1 MDNTSV
7 FTINEIIKATSGK
20 LCGEWFNLDEPIVS
34 GACNDTRKIL
44 PGNLFV
50 AIKDVRDGHDFINNA
65 IEGGAT
71 AVLISDTKCLPLSI
85 PAILVEDTVKALGL
99 LASYYR
105 VRQNFKVVGVT
116 GSVGKTSTREIIAT
130 ALRSGLKV
138 HSTPSNQ
145 NNEIGM
151 PLTILSAPS
160 DTDVLV
166 LEMGMRLLGEID
178 YLTNIAKPD
187 IALITNIGCSHIGRL
202 GSRENILK
210 AKTEI
215 INGLRDNG
223 LLIINGDDSYLE
235 GFVKSNSNVDY
246 RIGSVSAESRR
257 VTDAVFEAC
266 NIVISS
272 EGKGTSFDLGIIE
285 SNEESISLENVKISC
300 VGICHVR
307 NCLFALYI
315 AKELGL
321 DLEKVKEALFTYT
334 VLPGRGNVVKT
345 KRFTIIDDAYNASF
359 ESMRAAFENINAM
372 NVRGKSV
379 RKVLALGC
387 ILELGDF
394 ASSIHK
400 DVGTELAKYNFD
412 RILVTGDNKDD
423 IKEGYMKVKGDSSKI
438 FLFDSTDDMRLALTE
453 ELSDGDIVLFKGSN
467 AFGLQKMAKEFTM
480 RGNV

>member
-7 FTINEIIKATSGK
+7 FTLNEIIKATGGK
-20 LCGEWFNLDEPIVS
+20 LCGEGYDLDTPIVS
-34 GACNDTRKIL
+34 GACNDTRKIN
-44 PGNLFV
+44 PDNLFV
-50 AIKDVRDGHDFINNA
+50 AIKDVRDGHDFIPNA

-71 AVLISDTKCLPLSI
+71 AVLISDTKCLPLTI

-105 VRQNFKVVGVT
+105 TRQNFKVVGVT

-130 ALRSGLKV
+130 ALRSGVKV

-215 INGLRDNG
+215 LNGLQDNG
-223 LLIINGDDSYLE
+223 LFLVNGDDNYLE
-235 GFVKSNSNVDY
+235 GFIKSYDNKNI
-246 RIGSVSAESRR
+246 RTGSVSAEGRC
-257 VTDAVFEAC
+257 VTGTTFEAC

-272 EGKGTSFDLGIIE
+272 EGKGTSFDLGVNNDGEKI
-285 SNEESISLENVKISC
+285 SILEDVKISC

-321 DLEKVKEALFTYT
+321 NLEGVKEALKTYT

-345 KRFTIIDDAYNASF
+345 KRYTIVDDAYNASF

-372 NVRGKSV
+372 NAKGKTI
-379 RKVLALGC
+379 RKILALGC

-394 ASSIHK
+394 ASDIHK
-400 DVGTELAKYNFD
+400 DVGTELAKYNFN
-412 RILVTGDNKDD
+412 RIYVTGDNKED
-423 IKEGYMKVKGDSSKI
+423 ILSGYSLVKGDDGKVI
-438 FLFDSTDDMRLALTE
+438 LTESTDEMRDKLME
-453 ELSDGDIVLFKGSN
+453 EIDDGDIILFKGSN